1 VLLDGANSI
10 APNVELNELRCKA
23 GMMFRTPTPFP
34 RTIHDTIGFGVTLQE
49 RLSKAQRD
57 ERVDWWALT
66 RAAIRDEVKDRRHG
80 SAMGLSGGQQQRLG
94 IARTIGV
101 RPEVILFDA
110 PTSAL
115 DPISTLTIE
124 ELMDELTRDVA
135 ICILTRTMQQAA
147 RCADQAA
154 VFHLGE
160 LTEVAP
166 AAQMVTN
173 PQRQTTQDDITGRVG

>member
-1 VLLDGANSI
+1 MLLDGANII

-23 GMMFRTPTPFP
+23 GMVFRKPTPFP
-34 RTIHDTIGFGVTLQE
+34 RTIHDTIAFGVTLQE

-57 ERVDWWALT
+57 ERADWALT

-80 SAMGLSGGQQQRLG
+80 SAMGLSGGQQRRLC

-147 RCADQAA
+147 RGADQAA

-160 LTEVAP
+160 PIEVAP

-173 PQRQTTQDDITGRVG
+173 PQQRTPQDDITGRVG